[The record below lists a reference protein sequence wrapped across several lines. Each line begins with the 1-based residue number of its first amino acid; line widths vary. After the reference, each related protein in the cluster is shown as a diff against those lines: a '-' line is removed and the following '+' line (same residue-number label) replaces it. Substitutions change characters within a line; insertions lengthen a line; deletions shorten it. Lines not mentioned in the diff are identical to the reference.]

1 MVVLIY
7 LASIVAANLIAT
19 RFGPSA
25 TVINAFV
32 LIGLDLTLR
41 DHLHDAWRGRGL
53 VWRMA
58 LLILAGG
65 ALSALVNRDAL
76 PIALASSLAFSA
88 AAAVD
93 AVSYTLLE
101 KRSRAVR
108 VNGSNVLSAAVDSVA
123 FLVVAFGWPPLWG
136 VVLAQWAVKV
146 LGGAAW
152 YVLLRRGIARGIT
165 VVQEGGAS

>member
-7 LASIVAANLIAT
+7 LASIVAANLIAA

-41 DHLHDAWRGRGL
+41 DRLHDAWRGRGL
-53 VWRMA
+53 VWRMGA
-58 LLILAGG
+58 LILAGG

-88 AAAVD
+88 AATVD
-93 AVSYTLLE
+93 AVSYAVLE
-101 KRSRAVR
+101 KRNRAAR
-108 VNGSNVLSAAVDSVA
+108 VNGSNVLSAAVDSVV

-136 VVLAQWAVKV
+136 VVLAQWVVKV
-146 LGGAAW
+146 LGGAVW
-152 YVLLRRGIARGIT
+152 YMALTRAGWK
-165 VVQEGGAS
+165 GA

>member
-7 LASIVAANLIAT
+7 LASIVAANLIAA

-41 DHLHDAWRGRGL
+41 DRLHDAWRGRGL
-53 VWRMA
+53 VWRMGA
-58 LLILAGG
+58 LILAGG

-88 AAAVD
+88 AATVD
-93 AVSYTLLE
+93 AVSYAVLE
-101 KRSRAVR
+101 KRSRAAR
-108 VNGSNVLSAAVDSVA
+108 VNGSNVLSAAVDSVV

-136 VVLAQWAVKV
+136 VVLAQWVVKV
-146 LGGAAW
+146 LGGAVW
-152 YVLLRRGIARGIT
+152 YMVLTRAG
-165 VVQEGGAS
+165 QKGA

>member
-7 LASIVAANLIAT
+7 LASIVVANLIAA

-41 DHLHDAWRGRGL
+41 DRLHDAWRGRGL
-53 VWRMA
+53 VWRMGA
-58 LLILAGG
+58 LILAGG

-88 AAAVD
+88 AATVD
-93 AVSYTLLE
+93 AVSYAVLE
-101 KRSRAVR
+101 KHNRAVR
-108 VNGSNVLSAAVDSVA
+108 VNGSNVLSAAVDSVV

-136 VVLAQWAVKV
+136 VVLAQWVVKV
-146 LGGAAW
+146 LGGAVW
-152 YVLLRRGIARGIT
+152 YMALTRAGRK
-165 VVQEGGAS
+165 GA